1 MEQDIISNYNCP
13 VKPKYCPV
21 CRLNYNG
28 KYEECPLCKKKE
40 KSTAINQ
47 GIRERQKTMTEKVRK
62 ENGKKI
68 SERRKENEFT
78 KEEREKMIKECN
90 QEYRERKKGKQ
101 A

>member
-1 MEQDIISNYNCP
+1 
-13 VKPKYCPV
+13 
-21 CRLNYNG
+21 
-28 KYEECPLCKKKE
+28 
-40 KSTAINQ
+40 
-47 GIRERQKTMTEKVRK
+47 MTEKVRK